1 MKAKNKIK
9 KKKDSD
15 REITMKSEKKK
26 KEKEKKSDY
35 REIGRALHAKNP
47 FHSAGSLFTDESAV
61 ENQFG

>member
-15 REITMKSEKKK
+15 REITMKSEKK

>member
-1 MKAKNKIK
+1 
-9 KKKDSD
+9 
-15 REITMKSEKKK
+15 MKSEKK